1 MQPMWLCILSSSWF
15 EDAFENTQRRK
26 AIQMQTC
33 EYAFS
38 QSGTL
43 NRHMKINGGEKSIKC
58 SQCDY
63 AASNENNLRSHL
75 KKKTSW
81 GTALQMQA
89 VWLCYLLCAS
99 SEDSWKDTVGKNHT
113 NVNSATMPHMVRVF
127 WRFTGK
133 RTMEKIQTNVT
144 DVTMHPFRQPIWGN
158 TWKHTVK

>member
-1 MQPMWLCILSSSWF
+1 MWVSILSSSWF
-15 EDAFENTQRRK
+15 EDAFENTQRGK

-33 EYAFS
+33 EYASS

-58 SQCDY
+58 CQYDY

-75 KKKTSW
+75 KKKNIFGNSFTN
-81 GTALQMQA
+81 
-89 VWLCYLLCAS
+89 AS
-99 SEDSWKDTVGKNHT
+99 SVIMLPLMRIIWRLIWKDTVGRNHT

-127 WRFTGK
+127 WRFTWK
-133 RTMEKIQTNVT
+133 RTMKKIQTNVT

>member
-1 MQPMWLCILSSSWF
+1 
-15 EDAFENTQRRK
+15 
-26 AIQMQTC
+26 MQTC

-43 NRHMKINGGEKSIKC
+43 NRHMKVNGGEKSIKC

-89 VWLCYLLCAS
+89 V
-99 SEDSWKDTVGKNHT
+99 
-113 NVNSATMPHMVRVF
+113 
-127 WRFTGK
+127 
-133 RTMEKIQTNVT
+133 
-144 DVTMHPFRQPIWGN
+144 
-158 TWKHTVK
+158 